1 VHIPDGFLDAKTAV
15 VTGALSVAGVA
26 LALGFEHL
34 GGAVLPAPLAAYALP
49 GCKSP
54 MVATAVAGVVGAL
67 VVFGLALVLSR
78 VLVPRP
84 AGGDQ

>member
-1 VHIPDGFLDAKTAV
+1 M
-15 VTGALSVAGVA
+15 
-26 LALGFEHL
+26 